1 MKTSRILL
9 KILKTT
15 LSILLIVLLTFGI
28 LMVGRTAYNY
38 GYRIFA
44 ETPID
49 SKNGKEVSVQ
59 VTEGMTGKTLG
70 EVLKEKGLIRDTLLF
85 QIQYRVSDY
94 YGKIKPGLYQLNTTM
109 DPDTILETLST
120 VSEEENDR

>member
-15 LSILLIVLLTFGI
+15 ISILIIVLLVLGVF
-28 LMVGRTAYNY
+28 MVGKMAYNY

-44 ETPID
+44 EKPID
-49 SKNGKEVSVQ
+49 LDQGKEIAIQ

-70 EVLKEKGLIRDTLLF
+70 EVLKEKGLIRDSFLF

-94 YGKIKPGLYQLNTTM
+94 YGKIKPGLYKLNTTM
-109 DPDTILETLST
+109 NPEEILEVLST
-120 VSEEENDR
+120 VSEEKNDH

>member
-1 MKTSRILL
+1 
-9 KILKTT
+9 
-15 LSILLIVLLTFGI
+15 
-28 LMVGRTAYNY
+28 MVGRTAYNY

-49 SKNGKEVSVQ
+49 SENGKEVSVQ

>member
-1 MKTSRILL
+1 MKTSKILL

-15 LSILLIVLLTFGI
+15 ISILVIVLLIFGI
-28 LMVGRTAYNY
+28 FIVGRMAYNY

-49 SKNGKEVSVQ
+49 EDNGKEVTVQ

-70 EVLKEKGLIRDTLLF
+70 EVLKDKGLIRDTFLF

-109 DPDTILETLST
+109 NPETILETLST
-120 VSEEENDR
+120 VSEGKNDR